1 MIIDIHVTIILYHI
15 IHVLHFYC
23 VYIDTNHTLY
33 MYMYIHVHILHA
45 FNCFWTYIASSHTMS
60 EDSPSSS
67 SSLLTERAMETIRLL
82 RREVE
87 RCQIDLQTDEELFAE
102 KTEEL
107 GQLQMA
113 YNLLLKEKETL
124 EVMWLTAQ
132 ENEGLLESEVFQ
144 LREHLA
150 AMARQLAEK
159 EGGKSEVREREEGSD
174 GLGLQAQRKEEEE
187 SEDDSL
193 KDIKL
198 SKTSRLVYEQ
208 NYQVLY
214 VHHAMYMYMYE
225 QYTAVNLTEL
235 VIAYIYI
242 HEFIFRCI
250 TTCFK
255 MYNVLY
261 MYCTCNM
268 TGSLLTYSVYKSIQ
282 CHVDLYGCNV
292 YFNFG
297 LFWWNSCL
305 FTVSL
310 PFVFSNWSYITT
322 V

>member
-1 MIIDIHVTIILYHI
+1 MIIVVHVTIILCHI
-15 IHVLHFYC
+15 IHVLHLYC

-33 MYMYIHVHILHA
+33 VYIHVHILHT

-159 EGGKSEVREREEGSD
+159 EGGRSEVREREEGGD
-174 GLGLQAQRKEEEE
+174 GLGLQAQREEEEE

-193 KDIKL
+193 KDIKP
-198 SKTSRLVYEQ
+198 SKTSRLVYGQ
-208 NYQVLY
+208 IIKY
-214 VHHAMYMYMYE
+214 HMY
-225 QYTAVNLTEL
+225 
-235 VIAYIYI
+235 
-242 HEFIFRCI
+242 I
-250 TTCFK
+250 T
-255 MYNVLY
+255 L
-261 MYCTCNM
+261 CTCTCMNS
-268 TGSLLTYSVYKSIQ
+268 TLL
-282 CHVDLYGCNV
+282 
-292 YFNFG
+292 
-297 LFWWNSCL
+297 
-305 FTVSL
+305 
-310 PFVFSNWSYITT
+310 
-322 V
+322 